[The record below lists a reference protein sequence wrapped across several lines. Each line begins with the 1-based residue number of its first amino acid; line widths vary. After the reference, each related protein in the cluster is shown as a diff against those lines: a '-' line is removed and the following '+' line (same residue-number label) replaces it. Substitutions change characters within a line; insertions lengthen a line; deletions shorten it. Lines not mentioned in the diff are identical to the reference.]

1 MMDEPHATEMMAR
14 LRRVEGQV
22 RGLQRMIAQGRECE
36 DVLTQ
41 LMAARSS
48 LEQVSLLLLDTHVQR
63 CLLRDCALP
72 EETLRALLQ
81 TLRMWVR
88 FGAPAAQLP
97 D

>member
-1 MMDEPHATEMMAR
+1 MDEPHATEMLAR

-41 LMAARSS
+41 LMAARSG
-48 LEQVSLLLLDTHVQR
+48 LEQVSLLLLDAHVQR
-63 CLLRDCALP
+63 CLLKDHPLP